1 VVRQAQVTE
10 EQAVTR
16 MTTYP
21 IASDTQIA
29 KREHRCEL
37 CGGTI
42 QPGEAYRRVVM
53 DIDGYFSVEK
63 WHLPTGKPDDPCRP
77 RAKARREH
85 VRKT

>member
-1 VVRQAQVTE
+1 VVVS
-10 EQAVTR
+10 

-53 DIDGYFSVEK
+53 DVDGYFTVEK
-63 WHLPTGKPDDPCRP
+63 WHLPTGKPGDPCRP
-77 RAKARREH
+77 KPKGRRG
-85 VRKT
+85 